1 MTAAVEALVDGA
13 PRVGW
18 LLAGGFGAIVAA
30 ERGRMAALARST
42 LFLRWRTWVVVAV
55 LAGAAVWSRA
65 AAVVLVGA
73 AGVQA
78 ARELAR
84 LGALPLPVRRA
95 LIGVAVLSPALLAF
109 APDRC
114 ATAVPL
120 LLLVVALASLPGDPA
135 VNGRALAFGV
145 LAAWFGPVLLG
156 HLILLRDAA
165 GPGALLAVVA
175 ATACSD
181 VAAFAVGKAVG
192 GRPLAARLSPG
203 KTRAGVAGNLLG
215 AALGLLL
222 FAPLVPALS
231 PLRAVLLAGAIGAG
245 AVLGD
250 LLESLLKRHGG
261 VKDTG
266 AWLPGF
272 GGLLD
277 RVDSLLLTAPLALA
291 VLA

>member
-1 MTAAVEALVDGA
+1 MSAVEVLAEGA
-13 PRVGW
+13 PRVAW
-18 LLAGGFGAIVAA
+18 LLAGALGAIVAA

-42 LFLRWRTWVVVAV
+42 LFVRWRTWVVVAV
-55 LAGAAVWSRA
+55 LAGVAVWSRA

-84 LGALPLPVRRA
+84 LAGLPTAVRRA
-95 LIGVAVLSPALLAF
+95 LTGVAVLSPVLLAF
-109 APDRC
+109 APERW
-114 ATAVPL
+114 AAAVPL
-120 LLLVVALASLPGDPA
+120 LLLLVALASLPGDPA

-165 GPGALLAVVA
+165 GPGALLAVVT

-181 VAAFAVGKAVG
+181 VAAFAIGKAVG
-192 GRPLAARLSPG
+192 SRPLAPRLSPG

-222 FAPLVPALS
+222 FAPLLPALT
-231 PLRAVLLAGAIGAG
+231 PWRAMALVTAIGCG

-250 LLESLLKRHGG
+250 LLESLLKRHAG
-261 VKDTG
+261 VKDAG

-277 RVDSLLLTAPLALA
+277 RVDSLLVTAPLALL
-291 VLA
+291 VLS